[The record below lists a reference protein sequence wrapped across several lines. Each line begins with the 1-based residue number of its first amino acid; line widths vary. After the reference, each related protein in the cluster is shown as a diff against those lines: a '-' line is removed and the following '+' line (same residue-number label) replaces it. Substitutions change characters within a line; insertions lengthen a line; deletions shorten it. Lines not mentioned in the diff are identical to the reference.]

1 MLAAKL
7 PITRRFFWPLI
18 VSLLLALGGCATSLN
33 PKPTPNS
40 GPKGGSGGGE
50 WAGRLS
56 LKVTSAEP
64 EKNTSFSANFEL
76 SGSADQGTW
85 LLLSPLGSTVA
96 RLDWGPQGAVL
107 LSNELNTGNGPG
119 SGQGPGLAPWPFDS
133 MDALL
138 SHTPVSGLPFAALFD
153 WLQGKPTAVAGWRVD
168 LSQFSSGKLRAQRL
182 SGDPDASV
190 PATLAPDIDLRLVL
204 DR

>member
-7 PITRRFFWPLI
+7 PITGRIFWPLI
-18 VSLLLALGGCATSLN
+18 VSVLLALGGCATALN
-33 PKPTPNS
+33 PKPTANLA
-40 GPKGGSGGGE
+40 PKGGMGGGE
-50 WAGRLS
+50 WTGRLS
-56 LKVTSAEP
+56 LKVTATEL

-76 SGSADQGTW
+76 SGSADHGTW

-96 RLDWGPQGAVL
+96 KLDWGPQGAVL
-107 LSNELNTGNGPG
+107 LSNERGTEPGPG
-119 SGQGPGLAPWPFDS
+119 SGQGPGPRQFES
-133 MDALL
+133 IESLL
-138 SHTPVSGLPFAALFD
+138 RHTPVSGLPFAALFD

-182 SGDPDASV
+182 STDPA
-190 PATLAPDIDLRLVL
+190 IDLRLVL

>member
-1 MLAAKL
+1 MLAGKL
-7 PITRRFFWPLI
+7 PITGRIFWPLIFWPLI
-18 VSLLLALGGCATSLN
+18 VSLLLALGGCATALN
-33 PKPTPNS
+33 PKPTANLA
-40 GPKGGSGGGE
+40 PKGGAGGGE
-50 WAGRLS
+50 WTGRLS
-56 LKVTSAEP
+56 LKVTAAEP

-96 RLDWGPQGAVL
+96 KLDWGPQGAVL
-107 LSNELNTGNGPG
+107 LSNERGTEPGPD
-119 SGQGPGLAPWPFDS
+119 SGQGPGLAPRQFES
-133 MDALL
+133 IESLL
-138 SHTPVSGLPFAALFD
+138 RHTPVSGLPFAALFD

-182 SGDPDASV
+182 STDPA
-190 PATLAPDIDLRLVL
+190 IDLRLVL

>member
-1 MLAAKL
+1 MLAGKL
-7 PITRRFFWPLI
+7 PITGRIFWSLI
-18 VSLLLALGGCATSLN
+18 VSLLFALGGCATALN
-33 PKPTPNS
+33 PKPTSNLA
-40 GPKGGSGGGE
+40 PKGGVEGGE
-50 WAGRLS
+50 WSGRLS
-56 LKVTSAEP
+56 LKVTADKP
-64 EKNTSFSANFEL
+64 EKNTSFSASFEL

-107 LSNELNTGNGPG
+107 LSNERGTEP
-119 SGQGPGLAPWPFDS
+119 GQGPGLAPRQFES
-133 MDALL
+133 IESLL

-182 SGDPDASV
+182 SAGF
-190 PATLAPDIDLRLVL
+190 ATLEPAIDLRLVL

>member
-1 MLAAKL
+1 MLAGKL
-7 PITRRFFWPLI
+7 PITGRIFWPLI
-18 VSLLLALGGCATSLN
+18 VSVLLALGGCATALN
-33 PKPTPNS
+33 PKPTANPA
-40 GPKGGSGGGE
+40 PKGGAGGGE
-50 WAGRLS
+50 WTGRLS
-56 LKVTSAEP
+56 LKVTAAEP

-96 RLDWGPQGAVL
+96 KLDWGPQGAVL
-107 LSNELNTGNGPG
+107 LSNERGTEPGPG
-119 SGQGPGLAPWPFDS
+119 SGQGPGPRQFES
-133 MDALL
+133 IESLL
-138 SHTPVSGLPFAALFD
+138 RHTPVSGLPFAALFD

-182 SGDPDASV
+182 STDPA
-190 PATLAPDIDLRLVL
+190 IDLRLVL